1 MDLDAD
7 RCYRALLSRDRRFDG
22 RFFIGVTTT
31 GIYCRPI
38 CPSPPPRQRNVR
50 FFACAAAAQAEGFRP
65 CLRCRPESAP
75 GTPAWEGSPALVRR
89 ALRLIAQGKLDEDD
103 VESFAAHLGVGG
115 RHLRRLFET
124 HLGASPAAVARA
136 SRAHFARKLLDESD
150 LKMADIALSAGFR
163 GVRQFNQVM
172 RATFKA
178 SPRELRAKR
187 RGAPG
192 QAGGLAIRLFYR
204 PPLDWDAL
212 HGFLALRA
220 TPGIEVFDERGYR
233 RTFRAGAAAGTLSVA
248 QDRAGNCVRLV
259 LRLPALGDLQAVV
272 ARVRRLFDLDAD
284 PLRIGRQLA
293 RSPELAARVRARP
306 GLRVPGAWDG
316 FELAVR
322 AVLGQQVSV
331 RGATTLAGRLVAR
344 FGEPLPAPAEAGLTH
359 LFPEPAALADA
370 DVAAIGL
377 PRARAASIRALAG
390 AVAKGKLPLDGGL
403 ELSDLVVR
411 LCEIPGIGAW
421 TAHYIAM
428 RACGETDAF
437 PAGDL
442 GLRRAFA
449 NDGRGP
455 ASERTLLAASE
466 AWRPFRAYA
475 AMHLWTS
482 PRAIPVSRAHSRR
495 IA

>member
-1 MDLDAD
+1 MDLDSD
-7 RCYRALLSRDRRFDG
+7 RCYRALQSRDRRFDG
-22 RFFIGVTTT
+22 RFFVGVTTT

-50 FFACAAAAQAEGFRP
+50 FYACAAAAQAAGFRP

-75 GTPAWEGSPALVRR
+75 GTPAWEGSPAVVRR
-89 ALRLIAQGKLDEDD
+89 ALRLIAQGQLDDDD

-124 HLGASPAAVARA
+124 HLGASPAAMARA
-136 SRAHFARKLLDESD
+136 SRAHFARRLLDESD
-150 LKMADIALSAGFR
+150 LRMADIALSAGFR

-178 SPRELRAKR
+178 SPRELRAR
-187 RGAPG
+187 RRKGAVG
-192 QAGGLAIRLFYR
+192 EAGGLAIRLPYR
-204 PPLDWDAL
+204 PPLDWSAL

-220 TPGIEVFDERGYR
+220 TPGVELVDERGYR
-233 RTFRAGAAAGTLSVA
+233 RTLRAGDTAGTLSVSP
-248 QDRAGNCVRLV
+248 DPSGHS
-259 LRLPALGDLQAVV
+259 LRLELRISALGDLQAVV
-272 ARVRRLFDLDAD
+272 ARVRRVFDLDAD
-284 PLRIGRQLA
+284 PLSIGRQLA

-331 RGATTLAGRLVAR
+331 RGATTLAGRLVGR
-344 FGEPLPAPAEAGLTH
+344 FGEALPAPTEAGLTH

-377 PRARAASIRALAG
+377 PGARAATIRALAR
-390 AVAKGKLPLDGGL
+390 AVADGKLALDGGL
-403 ELSDLVVR
+403 ELPELVER
-411 LCEIPGIGAW
+411 LCEVPGIGPW
-421 TAHYIAM
+421 TAHYVAM

-442 GLRRAFA
+442 GLRRAFG
-449 NDGRGP
+449 NRRGP
-455 ASERTLLAASE
+455 ASERALLAASE

-475 AMHLWTS
+475 ALHLWTAPKAVS
-482 PRAIPVSRAHSRR
+482 VSRARSRR